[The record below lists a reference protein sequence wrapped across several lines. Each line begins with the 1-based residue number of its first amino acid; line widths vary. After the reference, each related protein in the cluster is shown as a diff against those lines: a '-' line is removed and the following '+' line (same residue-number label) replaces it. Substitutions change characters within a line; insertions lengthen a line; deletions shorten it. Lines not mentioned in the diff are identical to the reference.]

1 MIMVTTFTLIVL
13 QWRAGDALFTINVI
27 LHKSNT
33 TQLFRKLIPVPT
45 VAPVGQQALIFR

>member
-1 MIMVTTFTLIVL
+1 MITLIVQ

-33 TQLFRKLIPVPT
+33 TQLVRKLTPVYKIVAHT
-45 VAPVGQQALIFR
+45 VAPVGQQRL